1 MLPILS
7 DAVIKCKTIS
17 RLCHLAIVIYRTR
30 DRKKIRK
37 LVDPQFLKGFIKLSR
52 YVKCT
57 DSALFDLDQTP
68 CWEDL
73 KL

>member
-7 DAVIKCKTIS
+7 KAVIKCKALC

-37 LVDPQFLKGFIKLSR
+37 LDDPQFLKEFIKLSR
-52 YVKCT
+52 YGKCT
-57 DSALFDLDQTP
+57 DSALFNLD
-68 CWEDL
+68 
-73 KL
+73 